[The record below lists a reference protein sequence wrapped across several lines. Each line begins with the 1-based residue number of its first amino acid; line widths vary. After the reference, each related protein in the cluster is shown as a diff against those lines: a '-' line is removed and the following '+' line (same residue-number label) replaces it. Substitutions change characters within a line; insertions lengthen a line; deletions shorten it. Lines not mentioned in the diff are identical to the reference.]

1 MDPKKKKEKGMASKV
16 AGLYMEGAKMIADD
30 INRIVGTKSGK
41 ELDKQK
47 GRLGMAKGG
56 SVTKMS
62 KGGMAKDSS
71 TGTTRGVGKAR
82 KQTFRTY

>member
-1 MDPKKKKEKGMASKV
+1 MDTKKKKEKGMAAKV

-47 GRLGMAKGG
+47 GRFAKGG
-56 SVTKMS
+56 YVAKMS
-62 KGGMAKDSS
+62 NGGMAKDSS